1 MAIKEFNPYTPSR
14 RHMTI
19 LSREDITKQK
29 PERSLLIGRKKRT
42 GGRNNYGRMTMRFI
56 GGGHIRLL
64 RKVDFKRDKIGIP
77 GRVAAVE
84 YDPNRSAR
92 LALIFYVDGEKRYIL
107 CPNQLRVGDTVV
119 SGPDADI
126 RPGNAKKFKDMPDGT
141 LVHNIELQP
150 GRGAKFVRSAG
161 VSAQLM
167 AREGKYAFV
176 RMPSGELRKFLLECM
191 ATIGVVGNGDH
202 ENVSWGKAGRTRWL
216 GHRGRQRA
224 MIMNAV
230 DHPMGGGEGRTKSNR
245 QPCSPWGTPAKG
257 YRTRK
262 RKKLSDKFIVRRRY
276 AK

>member
-64 RKVDFKRDKIGIP
+64 RKVDFKRDKIGVP
-77 GRVAAVE
+77 GRVAAIE

-119 SGPDADI
+119 AGPDADI

-176 RMPSGELRKFLLECM
+176 RMPSGELRKFLLECT

-262 RKKLSDKFIVRRRY
+262 HKKLSDKFIVRRRY